1 MYLPEK
7 SMIITNNKYKNKFLR
22 TIEYVKIWFKNDQFL
37 FVIEVWDEVDL
48 ECIMQQA
55 NDLSSYYDRRD
66 PFCLSS
72 LLQILS

>member
-55 NDLSSYYDRRD
+55 NDLSSY
-66 PFCLSS
+66 
-72 LLQILS
+72 

>member
-7 SMIITNNKYKNKFLR
+7 SMIITNNKYENKFLK

-48 ECIMQQA
+48 EYIMQQA
-55 NDLSSYYDRRD
+55 NGSSSY
-66 PFCLSS
+66 
-72 LLQILS
+72 

>member
-7 SMIITNNKYKNKFLR
+7 SMIITNNKYENKFLK

-55 NDLSSYYDRRD
+55 NDSSSY
-66 PFCLSS
+66 
-72 LLQILS
+72 